1 MSAFRAVLSRE
12 LRILLGTPLAW
23 TALSAFSL
31 VTALLFWLE
40 LLSFEVAQ
48 QRAMAVGDPALLS
61 LLDFNDL
68 LLGSV
73 LVHAQV
79 LLLFIVPLLTMRL
92 FADEAHKGTLDFLL
106 ASPASDMAVV
116 LGKLAGVVVILLAA
130 GALLLVYPVLL
141 QVFGRAAVQ
150 GDGVVDWPQA
160 ILGILGL
167 VACGTLSAALGA
179 AVSASTS
186 SPSSAALVTALALVA
201 LWLAGSAAPSL
212 EGAAGPVLHWLAPA
226 SHLERATRG
235 VLALADVAYFA
246 SGTLGL
252 VVVTWRLHAARRRA

>member
-12 LRILLGTPLAW
+12 LKILLGTPLAW
-23 TALSAFSL
+23 TALAAFSL

-48 QRAMAVGDPALLS
+48 QRAMAVGDAALLS

-73 LVHAQV
+73 LLHAQV

-92 FADEAHKGTLDFLL
+92 FADEAHKGTLDYLL
-106 ASPASDMAVV
+106 ASPASDVAVV
-116 LGKLAGVVVILLAA
+116 LGKLAGVVVVLLAA
-130 GALLLVYPVLL
+130 GALLLVYPALL
-141 QVFGRAAVQ
+141 QLFGRAVVQ

-160 ILGILGL
+160 LLGIAGL
-167 VACGTLSAALGA
+167 LACGTLSAALGA
-179 AVSASTS
+179 AVSASTA

-212 EGAAGPVLHWLAPA
+212 DSAAGQVLHWLAPA
-226 SHLERATRG
+226 SHLERMTRG
-235 VLALADVAYFA
+235 VLALADVAYFS
-246 SGTLGL
+246 SGTAGL
-252 VVVTWRLHAARRRA
+252 LLVTVRLYSSRRRS

>member
-1 MSAFRAVLSRE
+1 MSACRAVFVRE

-23 TALSAFSL
+23 SALAAFSL

-68 LLGSV
+68 LFGSV
-73 LVHAQV
+73 IVHAQV
-79 LLLFIVPLLTMRL
+79 LFLFIVPLLTMRL

-106 ASPASDMAVV
+106 ASPASDLAVV
-116 LGKLAGVVVILLAA
+116 VGKLLGIFAILCAA

-141 QVFGRAAVQ
+141 VAFGRAVVQ

-160 ILGILGL
+160 FAGIAGL
-167 VACGTLSAALGA
+167 VACGTLSAALGG
-179 AVSASTS
+179 AVSAATS
-186 SPSSAALVTALALVA
+186 SPSSAALVTALVLVA
-201 LWLAGSAAPSL
+201 LWLAGSAAPSI
-212 EGAAGPVLHWLAPA
+212 EGAGGAVLYWIAPA
-226 SHLERATRG
+226 SHLERFARG
-235 VLALADVAYFA
+235 VVTLADCVYFA
-246 SGTLGL
+246 SGTAGI
-252 VVVTWRLHAARRRA
+252 VVVTWRVHARRRA

>member
-1 MSAFRAVLSRE
+1 MSAFRAVLARE
-12 LRILLGTPLAW
+12 LRVLLGTPLAW
-23 TALSAFSL
+23 SALAAFSL

-48 QRAMAVGDPALLS
+48 QRATAVGDPALLS

-68 LLGSV
+68 LFGSV
-73 LVHAQV
+73 IVHAQV
-79 LLLFIVPLLTMRL
+79 LFLFIVPLLTMRL

-106 ASPASDMAVV
+106 ASPASDVAVV
-116 LGKLAGVVVILLAA
+116 LGKLAGVVLVLCAA
-130 GALLLVYPVLL
+130 GALLLVYPALL
-141 QVFGRAAVQ
+141 AVYGRAVVH

-160 ILGILGL
+160 VAGVGGL

-179 AVSASTS
+179 AISAATS

-201 LWLAGSAAPSL
+201 LWLAGSAAPAI
-212 EGAAGPVLHWLAPA
+212 EGGAGAVLYWIAPA
-226 SHLERATRG
+226 SHLERFARG
-235 VLALADVAYFA
+235 VVALADVVYFV

-252 VVVTWRLHAARRRA
+252 VVVTWRLHARRRA